1 MESVTWVYAFTDVAT
16 VVARTG
22 DWEGVRGLL
31 GGKGANLAEMT
42 RLNLPVPPGFTIT
55 TQACM
60 ATINA
65 NFEFPEGLWEQ
76 VLTALAEI
84 EQRTGKRF
92 GAPENPL
99 LVSVRSGAKYS
110 MPGMMETILNVGL
123 NDAVVPGLIALTADP
138 RFVWDSY
145 RRLLAMFGHT
155 AMGIEDKAFKEVMEA
170 LKGELRI
177 KQDTELNAEAMQELT
192 ARFKKVYRN
201 AVGQEF
207 PQAPLQQLRI
217 AIGAIFKSWMG
228 KRALDYRKI
237 EHIPDDIGTG
247 VNVQAMVFGN
257 MGENSGTGVAFTRD
271 SATGARVLYGD
282 YLLNAQG
289 EDVVAGIRNTKR
301 VAQLGDDL
309 PEVGAQLHAIGQQ
322 LESHYRDMQDIEFTI
337 ERGKLWILQTRT
349 GQRSARAAVKIAV
362 DMVAE
367 GMISRE
373 QALLRVTPQDVDY
386 FLHPQF
392 IVAEVAEAKKAGRLI
407 AEGVAASPGAAVGRL
422 VFDAD
427 TAEARG
433 TAGEAVIMVRSE
445 TKPDDVHGMKPA
457 QGILTSLGGTTAHA
471 AVVARQ
477 FGIPAVV
484 GAAALNIDEDHRQ
497 VTVNG
502 RILGEDDVLSL
513 DGTTGKVYLG
523 ALPTVVPDFDEEIE
537 LLTVLGWADEIA
549 EASTARHWKTDLQG
563 FPTRGLQVWTNADL
577 PEDARRARRYGARGI
592 GLCRSEHMF
601 FDPERLPHVQTMI
614 LHAEAAQSLLDV
626 VLDCERILESGKE
639 QGQVITEDRRGE
651 VVTGLAAGRAAVA
664 ASEAVRVYRAA
675 LARLQGF
682 QYSDFY
688 GLFEAMD
695 GLPVII
701 RLLDPPMHEFLPE
714 HGELLAKV
722 TELRARGVDGAELEQ
737 AEVQL
742 GAIKRMHEA
751 NPMMGLRGIRLG
763 IVFPDI
769 VEMQVRAIFEAACDA
784 SAAGHR
790 VFPEVM
796 IPLTGHINELKWTQV
811 ALERV
816 ATAVMAERGCTLA
829 YKFGSMLEVPRACLT
844 AGELAGLA
852 EFFSFGTND
861 LTQMTFGYSRDD
873 AERRFLHGYLERGI
887 LETDPFKTLDPEG
900 VGELL
905 RMGVR
910 RGRAVRPGLEVGVCG
925 EHGGDP
931 QSVEFCHLAG
941 LNYVSCS
948 PFRVPVARL
957 AAAQAALQHQG
968 RVLD

>member
-1 MESVTWVYAFTDVAT
+1 
-16 VVARTG
+16 
-22 DWEGVRGLL
+22 
-31 GGKGANLAEMT
+31 
-42 RLNLPVPPGFTIT
+42 
-55 TQACM
+55 
-60 ATINA
+60 
-65 NFEFPEGLWEQ
+65 
-76 VLTALAEI
+76 
-84 EQRTGKRF
+84 
-92 GAPENPL
+92 
-99 LVSVRSGAKYS
+99 
-110 MPGMMETILNVGL
+110 
-123 NDAVVPGLIALTADP
+123 
-138 RFVWDSY
+138 
-145 RRLLAMFGHT
+145 
-155 AMGIEDKAFKEVMEA
+155 
-170 LKGELRI
+170 
-177 KQDTELNAEAMQELT
+177 
-192 ARFKKVYRN
+192 
-201 AVGQEF
+201 
-207 PQAPLQQLRI
+207 
-217 AIGAIFKSWMG
+217 
-228 KRALDYRKI
+228 
-237 EHIPDDIGTG
+237 
-247 VNVQAMVFGN
+247 
-257 MGENSGTGVAFTRD
+257 
-271 SATGARVLYGD
+271 
-282 YLLNAQG
+282 
-289 EDVVAGIRNTKR
+289 AGIRNTKW

-349 GQRSARAAVKIAV
+349 GKRSARAAVKIAV

-392 IVAEVAEAKKAGRLI
+392 IAAEVAEAKKAGRLI

-433 TAGEAVIMVRSE
+433 TAGEAVIMVRAE

-484 GAAALNIDEDHRQ
+484 GAAALSIDEDRRQ

-502 RILGEDDVLSL
+502 RTLGEDDVLSL

-537 LLTVLGWADEIA
+537 LLTLLGWADEIA
-549 EASTARHWKTDLQG
+549 EASTARRWKTDLQG

-639 QGQVITEDRRGE
+639 QGQVITEGRRGE
-651 VVTGLAAGRAAVA
+651 VVTALAAARAAVA

-722 TELRARGVDGAELEQ
+722 TELRARGVDGVDLEQ

-784 SAAGHR
+784 SAAGYR

-816 ATAVMAERGCTLA
+816 ATAVMAEKGCTLA

-887 LETDPFKTLDPEG
+887 LPTDPFKTLDPEG

-910 RGRAVRPGLEVGVCG
+910 RGRAVRFGLEVGVCG

-931 QSVEFCHLAG
+931 QSVEFCHLVG

-957 AAAQAALQHQG
+957 AAAQAALKHQG
-968 RVLD
+968 EVLD

>member
-1 MESVTWVYAFTDVAT
+1 MAARQWVYAFEDVAT
-16 VVARTG
+16 VEARAG

-42 RLNLPVPPGFTIT
+42 RLRLPVPPGFTIT

-60 ATINA
+60 AAIHA
-65 NFEFPEGLWEQ
+65 GFEFPDGLWEQ
-76 VLTALAEI
+76 ALSALAEM
-84 EQRTGKRF
+84 ERRTGKRF

-99 LVSVRSGAKYS
+99 LVSVRSGARVS

-123 NDAVVPGLIALTADP
+123 NDAVAPGLIALTSNA

-155 AMGIEDKAFKEVMEA
+155 AMGIEDNAFKEVMET
-170 LKGELRI
+170 LKRELGAT
-177 KQDTELNAEAMQELT
+177 QDTDLDAEALQELT
-192 ARFKKVYRN
+192 ARFKQVYRN
-201 AVGQEF
+201 AVGEEF
-207 PQAPLQQLRI
+207 PQAPLEQLRI

-228 KRALDYRKI
+228 KRASDYRRI

-257 MGENSGTGVAFTRD
+257 MGWNSGTGVAFTRD
-271 SATGARVLYGD
+271 SVTGERTLYGD

-289 EDVVAGIRNTKR
+289 EDVVAGIRNTKK
-301 VAQLGDDL
+301 VAALSDDL
-309 PEVGAQLHAIGQQ
+309 PEIGAQLWAIGQQ
-322 LESHYRDMQDIEFTI
+322 LEAHYRDMQDIEFTI
-337 ERGKLWILQTRT
+337 EKGKLWILQTRT
-349 GQRSARAAVKIAV
+349 GKRSARAAVKIAV

-367 GMISRE
+367 GMLTRE

-392 IVAEVAEAKKAGRLI
+392 IAAEVEAAEKAGRLM

-433 TAGEAVIMVRSE
+433 TAGEAVIMVRAE

-484 GAAALNIDEDHRQ
+484 GAAALSIDEGRRQ

-502 RILGEDDVLSL
+502 RTLGEEDVLSL
-513 DGTTGKVYLG
+513 DGATGKVYVG
-523 ALPTVVPDFDEEIE
+523 ALPMVVPDFGGESE
-537 LLTVLGWADEIA
+537 LLTLLGWADEIV
-549 EASTARHWKTDLQG
+549 EASAARQWEANLQG

-614 LHAEAAQSLLDV
+614 LHAEAAQSRLDA
-626 VLDCERILESGKE
+626 VLDCEQILESGKE
-639 QGQVITEDRRGE
+639 KGQVITEERRGQ
-651 VVTGLAAGRAAVA
+651 VVKALAAAQAAVA

-675 LARLQGF
+675 LARLQEF
-682 QYSDFY
+682 QVSDFY

-695 GLPVII
+695 GLPVVI
-701 RLLDPPMHEFLPE
+701 RLLDPPMHEFLP
-714 HGELLAKV
+714 GTDELMGKV
-722 TELRARGVDGAELEQ
+722 AELRAQGGDGAELEQ
-737 AEVQL
+737 VEMQL
-742 GAIKRMHEA
+742 GAITRMHEA

-769 VEMQVRAIFEAACDA
+769 VEMQVRAIFVAACDA
-784 SAAGHR
+784 AAAGHM
-790 VFPEVM
+790 VYPEVM
-796 IPLTGHINELKWTQV
+796 IPLTGHANELKWTQV

-816 ATAVMAERGCTLA
+816 AKAVMAEKGRTLV

-844 AGELAGLA
+844 AGALAGLA

-873 AERRFLHGYLERGI
+873 AERRFLRSYIDRGI
-887 LETDPFKTLDPEG
+887 LPADPFQTLDAEG
-900 VGELL
+900 VGELV

-910 RGRAVRPGLEVGVCG
+910 RGRAIRPGLEVGVCG

-957 AAAQAALQHQG
+957 AAAQAALRHQG
-968 RVLD
+968 KVLD